1 MVVRGIHHIRMSY
14 IVAGVPCH
22 PKLHTTKLVDTA
34 TTISYSY
41 SREIL
46 SSPFMEVTMIH
57 HFPLA
62 YAKHS
67 SMQTHYS

>member
-1 MVVRGIHHIRMSY
+1 MSY

-22 PKLHTTKLVDTA
+22 PKLHTASFVRTA

-41 SREIL
+41 SYSREVL
-46 SSPFMEVTMIH
+46 SSSSMEVTMIH

-67 SMQTHYS
+67 SMQIH